1 MKILNFEKRILN
13 DLKYADYNPRKSL
26 AAGDP
31 EYDKI
36 KRSIEEFGYV
46 DPIIINDD
54 NTIIGGHQRATVMKA
69 LGFYEVDVVVVHVDK
84 TKEKALNVALN
95 KISGEWDMDKLKDL
109 MSELETLIDLGIT
122 GFDSDELEELLA
134 RIDTAEATDD
144 DFDIDEALD
153 EIVEPVSKPGDIY
166 QLGNHRLMC
175 GDSTELQ
182 QVSLL
187 MNNNLADLIVTD
199 PPYNVNY
206 GDKAK
211 MMDKYQKGHRNTN
224 KILND
229 NMDDQKFYNF
239 LFDAFSVS
247 NQHIKE
253 GGAAYVFHSDTE
265 RINFTSAFINA
276 GYKLSEVLI
285 WVKNSLVLSRQDY
298 HWKHEPILY
307 GWKEGSAHYFID
319 DITQS
324 TVFDSSMSIDKLK
337 KDEMAEMLKELIV
350 NLKTTVIYEKKPTKN
365 DVHPT
370 MKPISLCGRLIKNS
384 SRINELIYEPFGG
397 SGSTLIAADQLG
409 RRCNCM
415 ELDPKYVDVIIKRW
429 EENTSS
435 KAVKLVES
443 VT

>member
-1 MKILNFEKRILN
+1 MNFEKRIITE
-13 DLKYADYNPRKSL
+13 LKYAEYNPRKMLS
-26 AAGDP
+26 AADP
-31 EYDKI
+31 EYEKI
-36 KRSIEEFGYV
+36 KRSIQEFGYV
-46 DPIIINDD
+46 DPIIINRD
-54 NTIIGGHQRATVMKA
+54 NTIIGGHQRVTVMKD
-69 LGFYEVDVVVVHVDK
+69 LGFYEVNVIVVDMDK

-95 KISGEWDMDKLKDL
+95 KISGEWDMAKLKEL
-109 MSELETLIDLGIT
+109 MAELESLIDLGLT

-134 RIDTAEATDD
+134 KMDTAEASDD
-144 DFDIDEALD
+144 DFNLDEALE
-153 EIVEPVSKPGDIY
+153 EIEVPKSKPGDIF
-166 QLGNHRLMC
+166 QLGKHRLMC
-175 GDSTELQ
+175 GDSTEMKH
-182 QVSLL
+182 VSLL
-187 MNNNLADLIVTD
+187 MNGNMADLIVTD

-239 LFDAFSVS
+239 LFDAFAVS

-265 RINFTSAFINA
+265 RINFTAAFVNS

-307 GWKEGSAHYFID
+307 GWKEGAAHYFID
-319 DITQS
+319 DRTQS
-324 TVFDSSMSIDKLK
+324 TVFDSSIVVDKLK
-337 KDEMAEMLKELIV
+337 KDELAEMLKELIS
-350 NLKTTVIYEKKPTKN
+350 NIKTTVLYENKPTKN

-370 MKPISLCGRLIKNS
+370 MKPISLCGRFIKNS
-384 SRINELIYEPFGG
+384 SRINELVYEPFGG

-429 EENTSS
+429 EENTSN
-435 KAVKLVES
+435 KAVKVS
-443 VT
+443 